1 MLRFYSAIVFLIL
14 FFPAGI
20 NAQNSICEILLEEIG
35 TDISSQND
43 EGIFTLSILSSPTEN
58 ADIIYCPAGIER
70 FSPNDV
76 KKKFSFEW
84 TVKYNNIYL
93 ENSEGIVFEGMN
105 EHGFSA
111 SLMYLN
117 NSRLAKKNKEFIP
130 IAASLSVN
138 FFIDHF
144 KCIDTALL
152 AVWDIRIFD
161 DIGLACGWPFR
172 IVLHDSTGATA
183 YIEYINGKRQ
193 VYTPEAPTSIVEG
206 PSYARLLTIKHI
218 ADSVAITN
226 AERRYLA
233 FEDAMMIST
242 FPENLKELLAVYEG
256 LPGFLFIIKK
266 HSTRSFAVMRPG
278 LRSVEL
284 QFDET
289 EFIQGE
295 ERRSR
300 LFD

>member
-1 MLRFYSAIVFLIL
+1 MLRFYSAIVFLFL
-14 FFPAGI
+14 FFPLGI
-20 NAQNSICEILLEEIG
+20 IAQNSICELLIEEVG

-58 ADIIYCPAGIER
+58 ANIIYCPAGIER
-70 FSPNDV
+70 SSPNDI
-76 KKKFSFEW
+76 KKKLSFDW
-84 TVKYNNIYL
+84 IVKYNNIYL

-117 NSRLAKKNKEFIP
+117 NSRLPEKSKELIP

-152 AVWDIRIFD
+152 AIWDIRIFD
-161 DIGLACGWPFR
+161 DIGLTCGWPFR
-172 IVLHDSTGATA
+172 IVLHDSTGTTA
-183 YIEYINGKRQ
+183 CIEYISGQRE
-193 VYTPEAPTSIVEG
+193 VYTENAQSVIVEG
-206 PSYARLLTIKHI
+206 PSYARMLTIKHI

-233 FEDAMMIST
+233 FEDAMTMST
-242 FPENLKELLAVYEG
+242 FPENLKELLAVYDG

-266 HSTRSFAVMRPG
+266 HSTKSMAVMRPG
-278 LRSVEL
+278 WSNVEIL
-284 QFDET
+284 FDESN
-289 EFIQGE
+289 FVPGE

-300 LFD
+300 LFK